1 MATIEL
7 YGVKFLECDKGD
19 CDWNIGYTPQDM
31 NRFGLE
37 FTFREG
43 VGTRVCNYGS
53 KAFAFGKNID
63 RDCPHKEE
71 LFGLLGEIF
80 NWIEFYFHR
89 FWGRVDPDVA
99 KRALDSDRE

>member
-71 LFGLLGEIF
+71 LFGLLGEYDAQ
-80 NWIEFYFHR
+80 WQSR

-99 KRALDSDRE
+99 KRALDSDRG